1 MPKYRKKPIVVEAVH
16 YAGETVVMPKW
27 IQQAFKNGTLFYD
40 EDDLYVET
48 LEGTHHVSVGDY
60 IIQGVKGELYP
71 CKPDIFNKTY
81 EKAVE
86 QEKTYF
92 EYLKNC
98 TMDEMVQAIYDCTME
113 NSWSFSK
120 DGIKRWLKQ
129 PHAEK
134 E

>member
-1 MPKYRKKPIVVEAVH
+1 MKYRKKPVIVEAVH
-16 YAGETVVMPKW
+16 YAVETVVMPKW

-60 IIQGVKGELYP
+60 IIKGVKGELYP
-71 CKPDIFNKTY
+71 CKPDIFDKTY

-86 QEKTYF
+86 QGKTHF

-98 TMDEMVQAIYDCTME
+98 TMDEMVQAIYECTMA
-113 NSWSFSK
+113 NSWNFSK

-129 PHAEK
+129 PHTTIK

>member
-1 MPKYRKKPIVVEAVH
+1 MKYRKKPVIVEAVH

-48 LEGTHHVSVGDY
+48 LEGMHHVSVGDY
-60 IIQGVKGELYP
+60 IIQGVEGELYP

-81 EKAVE
+81 DKVVE
-86 QEKTYF
+86 QGETYF

-98 TMDEMVQAIYDCTME
+98 TMDEMVQAIYDCAMA
-113 NSWSFSK
+113 NSWSFNK

-129 PHAEK
+129 PHTPK